1 MRNAMVIARREF
13 AGYFNSPIAYIF
25 IIVFLLLTGLLFM
38 LNFFLVG
45 QADMR
50 GYFGSL
56 PLLLTFFIPAISM
69 RLWAED
75 QRQGTFELLMTLPMQ
90 PSEVMLGKYLSA
102 LGFFAVTLAGS
113 LPIPIMLNALG
124 NPDNGVIV
132 SGYLGTLLMGALY
145 LSVGIFTSG
154 LMRDQ
159 ISAFIL
165 GVMACLIMWLLGQTF
180 VAAVFDGW
188 VDGLGRMLQQY
199 LGMTSHFEPML
210 RGVVAIG
217 DLIYFLALTGLF
229 LVLNALWLEGRKY

>member
-1 MRNAMVIARREF
+1 MSNATVVFRREF
-13 AGYFNSPIAYIF
+13 ASYFNSPIAYIF
-25 IIVFLLLTGLLFM
+25 IIVFLLLTGLLYM

-45 QADMR
+45 HADMR
-50 GYFGSL
+50 GFFGSL

-75 QRQGTFELLMTLPMQ
+75 RRQGTFELLMTLPMQ
-90 PSEVMLGKYLSA
+90 PYEVMLGKYLA
-102 LGFFAVTLAGS
+102 AFAFFALALAGS

-124 NPDNGVIV
+124 NPDNGTLV
-132 SGYLGTLLMGALY
+132 SGYLGALLMGGLY

-180 VAAVFDGW
+180 VAAVLDGW
-188 VDGLGRMLQQY
+188 VDGLGRLLQQY
-199 LGMTSHFEPML
+199 LGMTSHYEPML
-210 RGVVAIG
+210 RGVVALG
-217 DLIYFLALTGLF
+217 DLVYFLALSAFF
-229 LVLNALWLEGRKY
+229 LTLNALWLEGRKY

>member
-1 MRNAMVIARREF
+1 MRNALVIFRREF
-13 AGYFNSPIAYIF
+13 ASYFNSPIAYIF

-50 GYFGSL
+50 GFFGAL

-75 QRQGTFELLMTLPMQ
+75 RRQGTFELLMTLPMR
-90 PSEVMLGKYLSA
+90 PHEVMAGKYLAA
-102 LGFFAVTLAGS
+102 LAFFGVTLVGT

-124 NPDNGVIV
+124 NPDNGTLVT
-132 SGYLGTLLMGALY
+132 GYLGTLLMGALY

-188 VDGLGRMLQQY
+188 IDGFGRLLQQY

-210 RGVVAIG
+210 RGVVALG
-217 DLIYFLALTGLF
+217 DLVYFLALTSLF
-229 LVLNALWLEGRKY
+229 LALNALWLEGRKY

>member
-1 MRNAMVIARREF
+1 MSHTSVIFRREF
-13 AGYFNSPIAYIF
+13 ASYFNSPIAYIF
-25 IIVFLLLTGLLFM
+25 IVVFLLLTGLLYM
-38 LNFFLVG
+38 LNFFLIG

-50 GYFGSL
+50 GFFGSL
-56 PLLLTFFIPAISM
+56 PLLLTFFIPAVSM

-75 QRQGTFELLMTLPMQ
+75 RRQGTFELLMTLPMR
-90 PSEVMLGKYLSA
+90 PHEVMLGKYLAA
-102 LGFFAVTLAGS
+102 LAFFGVTLAGS

-124 NPDNGVIV
+124 NPDNGALA
-132 SGYLGTLLMGALY
+132 SGYLGALLMGALY
-145 LSVGIFTSG
+145 LSVGIFASG

-188 VDGLGRMLQQY
+188 VDGLGRLLQQY

-210 RGVVAIG
+210 RGVVALG
-217 DLIYFLALTGLF
+217 DVVYFLALTAFF
-229 LVLNALWLEGRKY
+229 LILNALWLEGRKY

>member
-1 MRNAMVIARREF
+1 MNNAAVVFRREF
-13 AGYFNSPIAYIF
+13 SSYFNSPIAYIF
-25 IIVFLLLTGLLFM
+25 IIVFLLLTGLLYM

-50 GYFGSL
+50 GFFGSL

-75 QRQGTFELLMTLPMQ
+75 RRQGTFELLMTLPMQ
-90 PSEVMLGKYLSA
+90 PYEVMLGKYFAA
-102 LGFFAVTLAGS
+102 LAFFALALLGS
-113 LPIPIMLNALG
+113 LPIPIMLNTLG
-124 NPDNGVIV
+124 NPDNGTLV
-132 SGYLGTLLMGALY
+132 SGYLGALLMGGLY

-180 VAAVFDGW
+180 VAAVLDGW
-188 VDGLGRMLQQY
+188 VDGLGRMLQQF
-199 LGMTSHFEPML
+199 LGMTAHYEPML
-210 RGVVAIG
+210 RGVVALG
-217 DLIYFLALTGLF
+217 DLVYFLALSAFFLF
-229 LVLNALWLEGRKY
+229 LNALWLEGRKY

>member
-1 MRNAMVIARREF
+1 
-13 AGYFNSPIAYIF
+13 
-25 IIVFLLLTGLLFM
+25 VFLLLTGLLYM
-38 LNFFLVG
+38 LNFFLIG

-50 GYFGSL
+50 GFFGSL
-56 PLLLTFFIPAISM
+56 PLLLTFFIPAVSM

-75 QRQGTFELLMTLPMQ
+75 RRQGTFELLMTLPMR
-90 PSEVMLGKYLSA
+90 PHEVMLGKYLAA
-102 LGFFAVTLAGS
+102 LAFFGVTLAGS

-124 NPDNGVIV
+124 NPDNGALA
-132 SGYLGTLLMGALY
+132 SGYLGALLMGALY
-145 LSVGIFTSG
+145 LSVGIFASG

-188 VDGLGRMLQQY
+188 VDGLGRLLQQY

-210 RGVVAIG
+210 RGVVALG
-217 DLIYFLALTGLF
+217 DVVYFLALTAFF
-229 LVLNALWLEGRKY
+229 LILNALWLEGRKY

>member
-1 MRNAMVIARREF
+1 MRNTMVIARREF
-13 AGYFNSPIAYIF
+13 ASYFISPIAYIF

-50 GYFGSL
+50 SYFGTL
-56 PLLLTFFIPAISM
+56 PLLLTFFVPAISM

-90 PSEVMLGKYLSA
+90 PAEVMMGKYLA
-102 LGFFAVTLAGS
+102 AFAFFALTLAGS
-113 LPIPIMLNALG
+113 LPIPIMLNVLG

-132 SGYLGTLLMGALY
+132 SSYLGTLLMGALY

-165 GVMACLIMWLLGQTF
+165 GVMACLVMWLLGQTF

-188 VDGLGRMLQQY
+188 IDGLGRMLQQY

-210 RGVVAIG
+210 RGVVALD
-217 DLIYFLALTGLF
+217 DLVYFLALSGLF
-229 LVLNALWLEGRKY
+229 LTLNALWLEGRKY